1 MTQTVKPR
9 HATSDTTSEGRYG
22 RGAKAIAFA
31 GLAAV
36 GFGIAAPAMA
46 ATPPKPASSYWLSAN
61 TNHPQPLDG
70 QKVGSSQGL
79 RAHGFV
85 NMTSGKVYYCAQD
98 KKTGPSGNGY
108 ATIPNSTWSN
118 PVRVTGGY
126 TGSEGKYTAT
136 TLEEAAY
143 VINKYGNP
151 SKSLPLATRARMV
164 TAVDALN
171 GYLAGNT
178 KEHMLDASP
187 GNPGLGIPATGPVA
201 DYAATKAL
209 FNQYLTEA
217 QKYHGAQ
224 SMVVNGAAGGK
235 VGQTGTVSF
244 GAKAN
249 ASGQYVPGETYT
261 ATLTGG
267 ATFADGSTT
276 KTGVT
281 GTALT
286 SLQVKYTGTAKATLA
301 VSTTA
306 PDYGLWITKSP
317 KWQDLWI
324 GGTQATPIKASA
336 VWSASPNITTY
347 TPKLTTAVSA
357 ANGTVGQNLTDT
369 IKGTGF
375 PANTSVS
382 GTDDLYYLPY
392 GSTVTLGAVPSN
404 AVKVTTLNWSGTT
417 DAKGNLSVVT
427 SAYRPTKAGVYVY
440 VEHSAAGSNATSSW
454 SAYNGQFGESTESSV
469 FTKPEVPTIATD
481 IQAGQDIS
489 KPLSDKVI
497 GSGFPAGAKVTGT
510 DDLYY
515 LPYGTTVTESGT
527 VPSTAVKVGS
537 YDWSATADADGD
549 LQTVTS
555 PVTVTK
561 PGVYVYVETANA
573 GSASGSTWGKITG
586 KFGNSDETVT
596 LTSPTSPVVTTQIQ
610 AGTDVAKPI
619 SDTINGSGFPAGA
632 TVTGSDDL
640 YFVPA
645 GTAIT
650 EGTTPSNAQKITTY
664 TWSATVDK
672 DGKVTATT
680 PNYTPTQA
688 GTYVFVES
696 ANAGNHGGYTWGK
709 ITGKFGSK
717 TESASL
723 TKPGSPSVTT
733 QIQAG
738 QDISKP
744 ISDQIN
750 GSGFPAG
757 VSVKGTDDL
766 YYLPYGTTLSP
777 SDEVPANAVK
787 VGSYEWSATSDADGN
802 VSAKTPTYT
811 VQKPGLYV
819 YREAVLPGS
828 GGGVTWGNIKGKFG
842 EHTESAS
849 LVKNITPKVSTKVS
863 NATVKQGDAL
873 SDTVIGSGFPAGAA
887 VTGSDDLYYL
897 PKGVAVTT
905 DGSIPKGAVKVGTF
919 TWSGKADAKG
929 NLSTTTAKYTVNK
942 TDGTYVY
949 VESAA
954 GGNYQGHVWSP
965 VKGKF
970 GEKSETSNVNTP
982 KPPVVPT
989 GDAEIFGVDTGAL
1002 AAGGLITVVG
1012 ASGLIGAFRLRR
1024 KATQEN

>member
-1 MTQTVKPR
+1 MTQTLQPR
-9 HATSDTTSEGRYG
+9 HAAPVTPSSYG
-22 RGAKAIAFA
+22 RGARAVAFA

-46 ATPPKPASSYWLSAN
+46 ATPPKPVSSYWLSAN
-61 TNHPQPLDG
+61 TNHPQPLAG
-70 QKVGSSQGL
+70 TKLGSSQGF

-85 NMTSGKVYYCAQD
+85 NMASGKVYYCAQD
-98 KKTGPSGNGY
+98 EKTGPSGNGY
-108 ATIPNSTWSN
+108 NSIADSTWST
-118 PVRVTGGY
+118 PVRVTGAY
-126 TGSEGKYTAT
+126 TGTEGKYTAT

-171 GYLAGNT
+171 GYLAGNS
-178 KEHMLDASP
+178 KEHMLEASP
-187 GNPGLGIPATGPVA
+187 GLPSAGVPATTAVA
-201 DYAATKAL
+201 DYTATKAL
-209 FNQYLTEA
+209 FNQYLAEA

-224 SMVVNGAAGGK
+224 TMVVNGAAGGK
-235 VGQTGTVSF
+235 VGATGTVSF

-249 ASGQYVPGETYT
+249 ASGLYVPGETYT

-276 KTGVT
+276 KTGTT

-286 SLQVKYTGTAKATLA
+286 SLQVKYTGTARATLS
-301 VSTTA
+301 VSTTT

-317 KWQDLWI
+317 KWQNLWI
-324 GGTQATPIKASA
+324 GGTEATPIKAA
-336 VWSASPNITTY
+336 AAWSATTNGY
-347 TPKLTTAVSA
+347 TPKLTTAVSI
-357 ANGTVGQNLTDT
+357 ANGKVGQSLTDT
-369 IKGTGF
+369 IKGSGF
-375 PANTSVS
+375 PAGVAVT
-382 GTDDLYYLPY
+382 GTDDLYFLPY
-392 GSTVTLGAVPSN
+392 GSTVTQGAVPSN
-404 AVKVTTLNWSGTT
+404 ATKVTTLPWSGKT
-417 DAKGNLSVVT
+417 DASGNLTVVT
-427 SAYRPTKAGVYVY
+427 SAYKPTKAGVYVF
-440 VEHSAAGSNATSSW
+440 VEHSAAGSNTESSW
-454 SAYNGQFGESTESSV
+454 AAYSGQFGEPTESSV
-469 FTKPEVPTIATD
+469 FTKAEVPTIATQV
-481 IQAGQDIS
+481 QAGQDIS
-489 KPLSDKVI
+489 KPLSDTVI

-515 LPYGTTVTESGT
+515 LPYGTAVTESDT
-527 VPSTAVKVGS
+527 VPANAVKVGS
-537 YDWSATADADGD
+537 YDWSATADEDGD
-549 LQTVTS
+549 LQASTA

-573 GSASGSTWGKITG
+573 GSAGGSTWGKITG
-586 KFGNSDETVT
+586 KFGDSDETVS

-632 TVTGSDDL
+632 TVTGNDDL
-640 YFVPA
+640 YFVPY
-645 GTAIT
+645 GTQIV
-650 EGTTPSNAQKITTY
+650 EGTVPANAEKITTY
-664 TWSATVDK
+664 TWSATADA
-672 DGKVTATT
+672 DGKITATT
-680 PNYTPTQA
+680 PNYTPTKA

-696 ANAGNHGGYTWGK
+696 ANAGNHGGYTWG
-709 ITGKFGSK
+709 
-717 TESASL
+717 
-723 TKPGSPSVTT
+723 
-733 QIQAG
+733 
-738 QDISKP
+738 
-744 ISDQIN
+744 
-750 GSGFPAG
+750 
-757 VSVKGTDDL
+757 
-766 YYLPYGTTLSP
+766 
-777 SDEVPANAVK
+777 
-787 VGSYEWSATSDADGN
+787 
-802 VSAKTPTYT
+802 
-811 VQKPGLYV
+811 
-819 YREAVLPGS
+819 
-828 GGGVTWGNIKGKFG
+828 NIKGKFG

-849 LVKNITPKVSTKVS
+849 LVKTITPKVSTKVS

-949 VESAA
+949 VESANA
-954 GGNYQGHVWSP
+954 GNHEGHVWSP

-970 GEKSETSNVNTP
+970 GEKSETSNVKTP

-989 GDAEIFGVDTGAL
+989 GDAEVFGIDTGAL
-1002 AAGGLITVVG
+1002 AVGGLITVVG